1 MLSAWPAA
9 SMTTRAPKMVSGIPS
24 VAAVGKARGHSGH
37 AETVSHGWEG
47 FRLRIKHFLHT
58 CACTKGSV
66 TQNSENAV
74 NVIFRAEMLQM
85 RLAQYLSEPRRR
97 FGAELIIFSALG
109 KNVNGF
115 SLKISCKRKSKI
127 RLFWGYC
134 YVFLLY

>member
-66 TQNSENAV
+66 TQNFLIDISANTATSAATGKVYE
-74 NVIFRAEMLQM
+74 ICEAEPP
-85 RLAQYLSEPRRR
+85 LA
-97 FGAELIIFSALG
+97 
-109 KNVNGF
+109 
-115 SLKISCKRKSKI
+115 
-127 RLFWGYC
+127 
-134 YVFLLY
+134 